1 MSGPRDQ
8 PTCPKCGASMVRR
21 TRRRDGAAF
30 LGCPEGLEHGD
41 IISRG
46 AVRVLAV
53 HELHATG
60 HRLWS
65 LPAVAVRSVSIRPM
79 LSSALSPV
87 RRAPRERPR

>member
-1 MSGPRDQ
+1 VPGSP
-8 PTCPKCGASMVRR
+8 
-21 TRRRDGAAF
+21 AARA
-30 LGCPEGLEHGD
+30 GLEHGD

-65 LPAVAVRSVSIRPM
+65 LLAVAVRSVSIRPM
-79 LSSALSPV
+79 LSSALSRV
-87 RRAPRERPR
+87 R